1 MKKLIIFLW
10 ILLIGFP
17 AFAQEK
23 PSIKVY
29 IDVSGDSSILKQAE
43 SYIKGK
49 LKSLGDITIVSKK
62 DADVGLQAVVI
73 EGRITSGHKI
83 GFMCACAI
91 IIPVS
96 GYDHLVRMTLYTG
109 RDLKKMCQDIVTEF
123 DTGHLEIIRE
133 SGQRNHEPPGGQI
146 FIIH

>member
-10 ILLIGFP
+10 ILFIGFP
-17 AFAQEK
+17 VFAQEK

-29 IDVSGDSSILKQAE
+29 IDVSGDSSILKLAE
-43 SYIKGK
+43 SHIKRELK
-49 LKSLGDITIVSKK
+49 LIGDVTIVSKK
-62 DADVGLQAVVI
+62 DADAGLQAVVI
-73 EGRITSGHKI
+73 EGRVISGHKI

-91 IIPVS
+91 IRPVS

-123 DTGHLEIIRE
+123 DTEYLETIRE
-133 SGQRNHEPPGGQI
+133 SRQRNQEPPGGRV